1 MTITKKLK
9 SSHPNLTNF
18 IQILFQVNLN
28 RMWDIWSFFF
38 QLCPTFSFCWDIW
51 SFFFQ
56 LCPTFSF
63 CWDICRFSFDYVPH
77 FPFVGTYADFLSD
90 YVPFLIS
97 VGGSLAFFLHM
108 SCFRISVGGSS
119 PFLHMSCFRISV
131 GGFLAFFC
139 ICPAFG
145 FLWEVSLPFW
155 HMSHLLIPP
164 QNLYQM
170 ILICLSTYP
179 VYKFP
184 EQNTLIFLPF
194 RII

>member
-38 QLCPTFSFCWDIW
+38 QLY
-51 SFFFQ
+51 
-56 LCPTFSF
+56 PTFSF

-90 YVPFLIS
+90 YVPFLDFCGRFPRLFFAYVLLS
-97 VGGSLAFFLHM
+97 VFCGRLPRLFL
-108 SCFRISVGGSS
+108 
-119 PFLHMSCFRISV
+119 
-131 GGFLAFFC
+131 
-139 ICPAFG
+139 
-145 FLWEVSLPFW
+145 

>member
-1 MTITKKLK
+1 MEL
-9 SSHPNLTNF
+9 
-18 IQILFQVNLN
+18 
-28 RMWDIWSFFF
+28 
-38 QLCPTFSFCWDIW
+38 
-51 SFFFQ
+51 
-56 LCPTFSF
+56 
-63 CWDICRFSFDYVPH
+63 
-77 FPFVGTYADFLSD
+77 FLSTMSHIFLLLGHMQIF
-90 YVPFLIS
+90 FLI
-97 VGGSLAFFLHM
+97 M
-108 SCFRISVGGSS
+108 SRFW
-119 PFLHMSCFRISV
+119 ISV

-145 FLWEVSLPFW
+145 FLWEVSSPFFAYVPLSDFCGRFPCLFL

>member
-90 YVPFLIS
+90 YVPFLDFC
-97 VGGSLAFFLHM
+97 GRFPRLFL
-108 SCFRISVGGSS
+108 
-119 PFLHMSCFRISV
+119 
-131 GGFLAFFC
+131 
-139 ICPAFG
+139 
-145 FLWEVSLPFW
+145 

>member
-1 MTITKKLK
+1 MEL
-9 SSHPNLTNF
+9 
-18 IQILFQVNLN
+18 
-28 RMWDIWSFFF
+28 
-38 QLCPTFSFCWDIW
+38 
-51 SFFFQ
+51 
-56 LCPTFSF
+56 
-63 CWDICRFSFDYVPH
+63 
-77 FPFVGTYADFLSD
+77 FLSTMSHIFLLLGHMQIF
-90 YVPFLIS
+90 FLI
-97 VGGSLAFFLHM
+97 M
-108 SCFRISVGGSS
+108 SRFW
-119 PFLHMSCFRISV
+119 ISV

-145 FLWEVSLPFW
+145 FLWEVSSPFFCICPAFGFLWEVSSPFFAYVLLSDFCGRFPCLFW

>member
-28 RMWDIWSFFF
+28 RMWDIWGFFF

-90 YVPFLIS
+90 YVPFLDFC
-97 VGGSLAFFLHM
+97 GRFPRL
-108 SCFRISVGGSS
+108 
-119 PFLHMSCFRISV
+119 FLHMSCFRISV

-145 FLWEVSLPFW
+145 FLWEVSLPFLAYVPPFNTATK
-155 HMSHLLIPP
+155 SLSDDTYLFINIPC
-164 QNLYQM
+164 
-170 ILICLSTYP
+170 I
-179 VYKFP
+179 
-184 EQNTLIFLPF
+184 
-194 RII
+194 

>member
-90 YVPFLIS
+90 YVPFLDFC
-97 VGGSLAFFLHM
+97 GRFPRLFFAYVLL
-108 SCFRISVGGSS
+108 SD
-119 PFLHMSCFRISV
+119 
-131 GGFLAFFC
+131 FC
-139 ICPAFG
+139 GRFPC
-145 FLWEVSLPFW
+145 LFW

>member
-1 MTITKKLK
+1 MVGDLLTITKKLK

-38 QLCPTFSFCWDIW
+38 QLY
-51 SFFFQ
+51 
-56 LCPTFSF
+56 PTFSF

-90 YVPFLIS
+90 YVPFLDFC
-97 VGGSLAFFLHM
+97 GRFPRLFL
-108 SCFRISVGGSS
+108 
-119 PFLHMSCFRISV
+119 
-131 GGFLAFFC
+131 
-139 ICPAFG
+139 
-145 FLWEVSLPFW
+145 

-184 EQNTLIFLPF
+184 EQNTLIFRPF

>member
-38 QLCPTFSFCWDIW
+38 QLCPTFSFCWDIG
-51 SFFFQ
+51 
-56 LCPTFSF
+56 
-63 CWDICRFSFDYVPH
+63 RFSFDYVPH
-77 FPFVGTYADFLSD
+77 FPFVETYADFLSD
-90 YVPFLIS
+90 YVPFLDFC
-97 VGGSLAFFLHM
+97 GRFPRLFFAYVLL
-108 SCFRISVGGSS
+108 SD
-119 PFLHMSCFRISV
+119 
-131 GGFLAFFC
+131 FC
-139 ICPAFG
+139 GRFPC
-145 FLWEVSLPFW
+145 LFW

>member
-1 MTITKKLK
+1 MFQNLQMKNLSLIKPCKNGGWFIDHRKKLK
-9 SSHPNLTNF
+9 NLHHHFTNF

-38 QLCPTFSFCWDIW
+38 R
-51 SFFFQ
+51 

-63 CWDICRFSFDYVPH
+63 CWDICRFSFW
-77 FPFVGTYADFLSD
+77 L
-90 YVPFLIS
+90 
-97 VGGSLAFFLHM
+97 
-108 SCFRISVGGSS
+108 
-119 PFLHMSCFRISV
+119 
-131 GGFLAFFC
+131 
-139 ICPAFG
+139 CPVFG
-145 FLWEVSLPFW
+145 FLWEVPSPFFAYVLLSDFCGRFPCLFW

>member
-1 MTITKKLK
+1 MFQNLQMKNLSLIKPCKNGGWFTDHRKKLK
-9 SSHPNLTNF
+9 NLHHHFTNF

-28 RMWDIWSFFF
+28 RM
-38 QLCPTFSFCWDIW
+38 WDIW

-77 FPFVGTYADFLSD
+77 FPFVGTYVDFLSD
-90 YVPFLIS
+90 YVPFLDFC
-97 VGGSLAFFLHM
+97 GMFPRL
-108 SCFRISVGGSS
+108 
-119 PFLHMSCFRISV
+119 
-131 GGFLAFFC
+131 FFC

-145 FLWEVSLPFW
+145 FLWEVSLPFL

>member
-1 MTITKKLK
+1 MELFLSTM
-9 SSHPNLTNF
+9 SHIFLLLGHM
-18 IQILFQVNLN
+18 QI
-28 RMWDIWSFFF
+28 FF
-38 QLCPTFSFCWDIW
+38 W
-51 SFFFQ
+51 

-63 CWDICRFSFDYVPH
+63 CWDICRFSFWLCPVSGFLWEVSSPFFAYVM
-77 FPFVGTYADFLSD
+77 LSD
-90 YVPFLIS
+90 FCGRFPRL
-97 VGGSLAFFLHM
+97 
-108 SCFRISVGGSS
+108 
-119 PFLHMSCFRISV
+119 FLHMSCFRISV

-145 FLWEVSLPFW
+145 FLWEVSLPFLAYVLLW
-155 HMSHLLIPP
+155 DFCGRFPRLFLHMSHLLIPP

>member
-1 MTITKKLK
+1 MVADLLTITKKLK

-38 QLCPTFSFCWDIW
+38 R
-51 SFFFQ
+51 

-90 YVPFLIS
+90 YVPFLDFC
-97 VGGSLAFFLHM
+97 GRFPRL
-108 SCFRISVGGSS
+108 
-119 PFLHMSCFRISV
+119 FLHMSCFRISV
-131 GGFLAFFC
+131 GGFLAFLAYVLLWDFC
-139 ICPAFG
+139 GRFPRL
-145 FLWEVSLPFW
+145 FL

>member
-1 MTITKKLK
+1 MVADLLTITKKLK

-38 QLCPTFSFCWDIW
+38 QLCPTFSFCWDI
-51 SFFFQ
+51 
-56 LCPTFSF
+56 
-63 CWDICRFSFDYVPH
+63 CRFSFDYVPH
-77 FPFVGTYADFLSD
+77 FPFVGIYADFLSD
-90 YVPFLIS
+90 YVPFLD
-97 VGGSLAFFLHM
+97 
-108 SCFRISVGGSS
+108 
-119 PFLHMSCFRISV
+119 
-131 GGFLAFFC
+131 FC
-139 ICPAFG
+139 GRFPC
-145 FLWEVSLPFW
+145 LFW

>member
-1 MTITKKLK
+1 M
-9 SSHPNLTNF
+9 SHIFLLLGHM
-18 IQILFQVNLN
+18 QIF
-28 RMWDIWSFFF
+28 
-38 QLCPTFSFCWDIW
+38 
-51 SFFFQ
+51 
-56 LCPTFSF
+56 
-63 CWDICRFSFDYVPH
+63 
-77 FPFVGTYADFLSD
+77 
-90 YVPFLIS
+90 FLI
-97 VGGSLAFFLHM
+97 M
-108 SCFRISVGGSS
+108 SRFW
-119 PFLHMSCFRISV
+119 ISV

-145 FLWEVSLPFW
+145 FLWEVSSPFFAYVLLSDFCRRFPCLFLHMSCFRISVGGSLAFFCICPAFGFLWEVSLPFLAYVLLW
-155 HMSHLLIPP
+155 DFCGRFPRLFLHMSHLLIPP

>member
-1 MTITKKLK
+1 MTGFTDKRRHLCSEKFNEPVYSQNVCFRICRWRTWVWLNLVKMVADLLTITKKLK

-38 QLCPTFSFCWDIW
+38 QLCPTFSFCWDI
-51 SFFFQ
+51 
-56 LCPTFSF
+56 
-63 CWDICRFSFDYVPH
+63 CRFSFDYVPH

-90 YVPFLIS
+90 YVPFLDFCGRFPRLFFAYVLLS
-97 VGGSLAFFLHM
+97 DFCGRFPRLFLHM
-108 SCFRISVGGSS
+108 S
-119 PFLHMSCFRISV
+119 P
-131 GGFLAFFC
+131 
-139 ICPAFG
+139 
-145 FLWEVSLPFW
+145 
-155 HMSHLLIPP
+155 LLIPP

>member
-90 YVPFLIS
+90 YVPFLDFC
-97 VGGSLAFFLHM
+97 GRFPRL
-108 SCFRISVGGSS
+108 
-119 PFLHMSCFRISV
+119 FLHMSCFRISV
-131 GGFLAFFC
+131 GGFLAFFAYVLLSDFC
-139 ICPAFG
+139 GRFPC
-145 FLWEVSLPFW
+145 LFW

-184 EQNTLIFLPF
+184 EEPVK
-194 RII
+194 

>member
-1 MTITKKLK
+1 MTGFTDKRRHLCSEKFNEPVYSQNVCFRICRWRTWVWLNLVKMVADLLTITKKLK

-38 QLCPTFSFCWDIW
+38 QLCPTFSFCWDI
-51 SFFFQ
+51 
-56 LCPTFSF
+56 
-63 CWDICRFSFDYVPH
+63 CRFSFW
-77 FPFVGTYADFLSD
+77 L
-90 YVPFLIS
+90 
-97 VGGSLAFFLHM
+97 
-108 SCFRISVGGSS
+108 
-119 PFLHMSCFRISV
+119 
-131 GGFLAFFC
+131 
-139 ICPAFG
+139 CPVSG
-145 FLWEVSLPFW
+145 FLWEVSSPFL

>member
-38 QLCPTFSFCWDIW
+38 QLCPTFSFCWDIG
-51 SFFFQ
+51 
-56 LCPTFSF
+56 
-63 CWDICRFSFDYVPH
+63 RFSFDYVPH

-90 YVPFLIS
+90 YVPFLDFC
-97 VGGSLAFFLHM
+97 GRFPRLFFAYVLL
-108 SCFRISVGGSS
+108 SDFCGRFPRLFFAYVLLSDFCGRF
-119 PFLHMSCFRISV
+119 PCLFL
-131 GGFLAFFC
+131 
-139 ICPAFG
+139 
-145 FLWEVSLPFW
+145 

>member
-1 MTITKKLK
+1 MEL
-9 SSHPNLTNF
+9 
-18 IQILFQVNLN
+18 
-28 RMWDIWSFFF
+28 
-38 QLCPTFSFCWDIW
+38 
-51 SFFFQ
+51 
-56 LCPTFSF
+56 
-63 CWDICRFSFDYVPH
+63 
-77 FPFVGTYADFLSD
+77 FLSTMSHI
-90 YVPFLIS
+90 FLLLGHMQIFFLIMSRFWIS
-97 VGGSLAFFLHM
+97 VGGSLAFFFHMSCFRISVGGFLAFFLHM
-108 SCFRISVGGSS
+108 SCFRISVGGS
-119 PFLHMSCFRISV
+119 
-131 GGFLAFFC
+131 LAFFC

-145 FLWEVSLPFW
+145 FLWEVSSPFFAYVLLSDFCGRFPCLFW

>member
-1 MTITKKLK
+1 MK
-9 SSHPNLTNF
+9 SLHHHFTNF

-38 QLCPTFSFCWDIW
+38 R
-51 SFFFQ
+51 

-77 FPFVGTYADFLSD
+77 FPFVETYADFLSD
-90 YVPFLIS
+90 YVPFLDFC
-97 VGGSLAFFLHM
+97 GMFPRLFFAYVLL
-108 SCFRISVGGSS
+108 SD
-119 PFLHMSCFRISV
+119 
-131 GGFLAFFC
+131 FC
-139 ICPAFG
+139 GRFPC
-145 FLWEVSLPFW
+145 LFW

>member
-1 MTITKKLK
+1 MVADLLTITKKLK

-38 QLCPTFSFCWDIW
+38 QLCPTFSFCWDIG
-51 SFFFQ
+51 
-56 LCPTFSF
+56 
-63 CWDICRFSFDYVPH
+63 RFSFDYVPH

-90 YVPFLIS
+90 YVPFLDFC
-97 VGGSLAFFLHM
+97 GRFPRLFL
-108 SCFRISVGGSS
+108 
-119 PFLHMSCFRISV
+119 
-131 GGFLAFFC
+131 
-139 ICPAFG
+139 
-145 FLWEVSLPFW
+145 

>member
-1 MTITKKLK
+1 MKNLSLIKPCKNGGWFIDHHKKLK
-9 SSHPNLTNF
+9 SLHHHFTNF

-28 RMWDIWSFFF
+28 RM
-38 QLCPTFSFCWDIW
+38 WDIW

-90 YVPFLIS
+90 YVPFLDFC
-97 VGGSLAFFLHM
+97 GRFPRL
-108 SCFRISVGGSS
+108 
-119 PFLHMSCFRISV
+119 FLHMSCFRISV

-145 FLWEVSLPFW
+145 FLWEVSLPFLAYVPPFNTATK
-155 HMSHLLIPP
+155 SLSDDTYLFINIPC
-164 QNLYQM
+164 
-170 ILICLSTYP
+170 I
-179 VYKFP
+179 
-184 EQNTLIFLPF
+184 
-194 RII
+194 

>member
-38 QLCPTFSFCWDIW
+38 QLCPTFSFCWDI
-51 SFFFQ
+51 
-56 LCPTFSF
+56 
-63 CWDICRFSFDYVPH
+63 CRFSFDYVPH

-90 YVPFLIS
+90 YVPFLDFC
-97 VGGSLAFFLHM
+97 GRFPRLFFAYVLL
-108 SCFRISVGGSS
+108 SD
-119 PFLHMSCFRISV
+119 
-131 GGFLAFFC
+131 FC
-139 ICPAFG
+139 RRFPC
-145 FLWEVSLPFW
+145 LFW

-184 EQNTLIFLPF
+184 KQNTLIFLPF